1 MMKLALML
9 LTLLPSAKA
18 QFDES
23 AFRHALKV
31 KKELYIKDGTI
42 SGGDRNES
50 DFKVSEVRIAANP
63 SGYDRV
69 VIDFGKNSNLPPYF
83 MVETNSTLK
92 KVTITAFGKAQLDF
106 SSQSAIQAA
115 KKTKSIA
122 KLNFIPLVNADR
134 WTWSIETQ
142 DPVKA
147 EVFEL
152 SHPARIIIDL
162 KK

>member
-1 MMKLALML
+1 MVKLALIALL
-9 LTLLPSAKA
+9 LTSTAHA
-18 QFDES
+18 QFDEAS
-23 AFRHALKV
+23 FRQVLKV
-31 KKELYIKDGTI
+31 KKDVYIKEGSF

-63 SGYDRV
+63 AGYDRIV
-69 VIDFGKNSNLPPYF
+69 VDFGKSANLPPF
-83 MVETNSTLK
+83 FLVEANDSNK
-92 KVTITAFGKAQLDF
+92 KITVTVYGKGKLDF

-115 KKTKSIA
+115 RKTKSIA

-142 DPVKA
+142 APVKA

-152 SHPARIIIDL
+152 SNPGRIIIDL